1 METITCK
8 SNQNKTV
15 YTHLINGVEMG
26 IPLRLNS
33 NAFIVAWNYET
44 KPFLLTVNHAK
55 NPENHQVYNYTLSLQ
70 KSHNIY
76 FTICFKNLDNA
87 KKELKKQVKKWEK
100 KQDKIYN

>member
-1 METITCK
+1 METITSK

-33 NAFIVAWNYET
+33 NAFIVAWNDET

-70 KSHNIY
+70 KAHNIY

>member
-33 NAFIVAWNYET
+33 NAFIVAWNDET

-70 KSHNIY
+70 KAHNIY

-87 KKELKKQVKKWEK
+87 KKELKKQVKKCNHWVGT
-100 KQDKIYN
+100 